1 MVSGLIEINT
11 FFFFFKRPTRISS
24 QANDSH
30 TTVELALAKKI
41 SGDNTTT
48 QSQKKSLGEK
58 KMVRTLPSS
67 SSHLLFS
74 TSLSSNSRLS
84 PLHLRGHR
92 PLSTAGAGAGAVRLR
107 LRAVS
112 SPATQTAESKTGGKE
127 KEQYYQLQNLTTWL
141 LRQEQSGVIDSELT
155 IVLSS
160 ISLACKQIASLLQ
173 RSSIINLTG
182 AHGTINVQGEDQK
195 KLDVISNEVRKYYLS
210 EMIFLR
216 ILVS

>member
-1 MVSGLIEINT
+1 
-11 FFFFFKRPTRISS
+11 
-24 QANDSH
+24 
-30 TTVELALAKKI
+30 
-41 SGDNTTT
+41 
-48 QSQKKSLGEK
+48 
-58 KMVRTLPSS
+58 MVRTLPSS

-92 PLSTAGAGAGAVRLR
+92 PLSTAGAGAGAGAGAVRLR

-112 SPATQTAESKTGGKE
+112 SPPTQTAESKTGGKE

-141 LRQEQSGVIDSELT
+141 VKQEQSGVIDSELT

-195 KLDVISNEVRKYYLS
+195 KLDVISNEVRKYYLC

-216 ILVS
+216 IIVS